1 MRVGMDW
8 WAYLPIG
15 GLVCAGF
22 VGLTLSER
30 LVGVE
35 VEEAWSLKDRFVLPE
50 ALPALYLEE
59 KLAGSWDVLRLNIV
73 CSAG

>member
-1 MRVGMDW
+1 
-8 WAYLPIG
+8 
-15 GLVCAGF
+15 VCAGF

-59 KLAGSWDVLRLNIV
+59 KLAGS
-73 CSAG
+73 